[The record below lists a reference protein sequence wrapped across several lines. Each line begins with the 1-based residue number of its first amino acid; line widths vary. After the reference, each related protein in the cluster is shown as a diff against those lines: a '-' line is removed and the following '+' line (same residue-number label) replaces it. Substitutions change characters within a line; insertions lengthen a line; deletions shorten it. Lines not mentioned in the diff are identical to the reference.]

1 MSTSNITYVERKG
14 GIIMANILLSAF
26 GILLAI
32 FAITLVLYLC
42 INFFIEDYEYI
53 TLTNIHRSIK
63 EENNSWIEFD
73 LLYPNNTIECVQE
86 IIDDALCYGFE
97 FKIENYKLYY
107 REID

>member
-1 MSTSNITYVERKG
+1 
-14 GIIMANILLSAF
+14 MANILLSAF

-53 TLTNIHRSIK
+53 TAINIQHSIK
-63 EENNSWIEFD
+63 SENDSWIEFD
-73 LLYPNNTIECVQE
+73 LDYPNNNLECVRE
-86 IIDDALCYGFE
+86 IIEDALCYGFE